1 MKKIEHIIGFIFLQI
16 IYLPFRFLSY
26 EACLALGRGIVR
38 LIRPLAGSKIRIARD
53 NLKHAFPNLSESERE
68 KILED
73 HIIYLGELLADSL
86 FTSRVDEKWMN
97 KYLTWDNDSEK
108 IEAEITKS
116 GIGVVMISG
125 HFGTWEMLVHWLG
138 IRHQA
143 IGIYKKIRNKLVD
156 AWYKKIRAK
165 SGVILVPM
173 EEAASPVFRGLKKG
187 KWVGFGADQNAGKS
201 GIFVNFFNRPASTFQ
216 GPVTMAYLTDAKMVL
231 LSFLRGIHD
240 KKVHAN
246 IIDLGYIDKIK
257 FPDKE
262 QAIRHYTELWT
273 KTLEE
278 EVRKTPGQYF
288 WVHRRWKTKPG
299 DFPGQ
304 V

>member
-16 IYLPFRFLSY
+16 IFLPFRFLSY

-38 LIRPLAGSKIRIARD
+38 CIRPFAGSKIKIARD
-53 NLKHAFPNLSESERE
+53 NIKHAFPDISESERE

-73 HIIYLGELLADSL
+73 HIIYLGELAADS
-86 FTSRVDEKWMN
+86 FYTPRIDDEWIKN
-97 KYLTWDNDSEK
+97 YFVWDNDSEQ
-108 IEAEITKS
+108 IEERITKEGV
-116 GIGVVMISG
+116 GIVMITG

-143 IGIYKKIRNKLVD
+143 IGIYKRIRNKFVD
-156 AWYKKIRAK
+156 KMYKKIRAK

-173 EEAASPVFRGLKKG
+173 EESASIAFRGLKKG

-201 GIFVNFFNRPASTFQ
+201 GIFVDFFNRPASTFQ
-216 GPVTMAYLTDAKMVL
+216 GPITMAYLTDAKMIL
-231 LSFLRGIHD
+231 LYFLRGIED

-246 IIDLGYIDKIK
+246 IIDLGFIDKTK

-262 QAIRHYTELWT
+262 KAIRHYTELWT
-273 KTLEE
+273 RTLEE